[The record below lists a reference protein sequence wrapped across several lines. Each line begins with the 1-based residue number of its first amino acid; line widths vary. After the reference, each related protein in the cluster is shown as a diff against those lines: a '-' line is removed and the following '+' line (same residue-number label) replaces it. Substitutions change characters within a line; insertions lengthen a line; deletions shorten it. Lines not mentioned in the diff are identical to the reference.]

1 MSVSKFNPDRFKH
14 KDKVHDVDSELMR
27 TAIKIQMPSRKSS
40 DRFIPA
46 FPLTFLQQLLPAG
59 DALPI
64 LLIAMTEMRMKD
76 MSEVSLGPGLWA
88 SIGNPSRRIRS
99 RLLQQIMKLPSSVCT
114 LEKRS
119 GRPYLLHIG
128 ADWPLKKIAYT
139 HNLG

>member
-1 MSVSKFNPDRFKH
+1 MSDSKFNPDRFKN
-14 KDKVHDVDSELMR
+14 KVNDINVDSELMR

-76 MSEVSLGPGLWA
+76 MSEVALGPGLWA

-99 RLLQQIMKLPSSVCT
+99 RLLQQIMKLPSTVCT
-114 LEKRS
+114 LEARA
-119 GRPYLLHIG
+119 GRPHLLRTG
-128 ADWPLKKIAYT
+128 SDWPVKKIT
-139 HNLG
+139 NTKIMG